1 MWSKNPFSIYAL
13 VEKVYIDGALA
24 FDKASG
30 FEPNSDFDVGII
42 NPANKRIDEW

>member
-1 MWSKNPFSIYAL
+1 
-13 VEKVYIDGALA
+13 LA
-24 FDKASG
+24 FEKASG